1 MALGGNPIFNGKN
14 FRGATQAPPVPAH
27 PYGQNPYGQNP
38 YGQNPY
44 GQAPYGQNPYGQA
57 PYGQAPQGQP
67 GWGTPPQGMSREQL
81 EQMYNRPAAGPADT
95 GRMTFDD
102 VIIKTAACLAVVVL
116 GAAVTLF
123 VPMGTASLLMIV
135 GALGGFV
142 LALVNTFKKQPSP
155 ALILAYAG
163 LEGFFLGGLT
173 RILDGM
179 FPGVGLQAVIGTVA
193 VTGVTLLLFKSG
205 KVRATPKAMRFFMI
219 ALIGYAVFAL
229 INMVMMWT
237 GAVDSPFGLRTEV
250 EILGIPLGVFIGLLA
265 IGLAAFSLIMDFTS
279 IEEGVRAGAP
289 ERYSWTAAFGL
300 TVTLVWLYV
309 EIIRLLAILRGDD

>member
-14 FRGATQAPPVPAH
+14 FRGATQAPPVPQAYGH
-27 PYGQNPYGQNP
+27 NNYGQNQFGQPPYGQGRAPGQVMDAQS
-38 YGQNPY
+38 GWMSQQQN
-44 GQAPYGQNPYGQA
+44 
-57 PYGQAPQGQP
+57 
-67 GWGTPPQGMSREQL
+67 MSNDQL
-81 EQMYNRPAAGPADT
+81 QQMYNRPAAGPSET

-102 VIIKTAACLAVVVL
+102 VIVKTAICLAAVVA
-116 GAAVTLF
+116 GAAVTL
-123 VPMGTASLLMIV
+123 VVALPLASLLMIV

-155 ALILAYAG
+155 ALILAYAA
-163 LEGFFLGGLT
+163 LEGLFLGGLT

-179 FPGVGLQAVIGTVA
+179 YPGVGLQAVIGTLSVFA
-193 VTGVTLLLFKSG
+193 VTLVLFKSG

-219 ALIGYAVFAL
+219 ATIGYAVFAL

-237 GAVDSPFGLRTEV
+237 GAVDSPFGLRTSV
-250 EILGIPLGVFIGLLA
+250 EIFGIPLGVFIGLLA

-279 IEEGVRAGAP
+279 IEAGVRSGAP
-289 ERYSWTAAFGL
+289 ERFSWTAAFGL

-309 EIIRLLAILRGDD
+309 EIIRLLAILRGGEE

>member
-1 MALGGNPIFNGKN
+1 MALGGNPIFNGKS
-14 FRGATQAPPVPAH
+14 FRGATQAPPVPQAPYGA
-27 PYGQNPYGQNP
+27 PYGQQPYSQAPYGQ
-38 YGQNPY
+38 QPY
-44 GQAPYGQNPYGQA
+44 GQAPYGQQ
-57 PYGQAPQGQP
+57 
-67 GWGTPPQGMSREQL
+67 GWGTQPQSMTDEQL
-81 EQMYNRPAAGPADT
+81 RQMYSQPSAGPADT

-102 VIIKTAACLAVVVL
+102 VIVKTAACLAAVVA
-116 GAAVTLF
+116 GAAVTL
-123 VPMGTASLLMIV
+123 VVAQGLASLLMVV

-155 ALILAYAG
+155 ALILAYAA
-163 LEGFFLGGLT
+163 LEGLFLGGLT

-179 FPGVGLQAVIGTVA
+179 FPGVGLQAVIGTLSVFA
-193 VTGVTLLLFKSG
+193 VTLLLFKSG

-219 ALIGYAVFAL
+219 AVIGYAVFAL

-237 GAVDSPFGLRTEV
+237 GAVQSPFGLRTSV
-250 EILGIPLGVFIGLLA
+250 EIFGIPLGVFIGLLA

-279 IEEGVRAGAP
+279 IEAGVRSGAP
-289 ERYSWTAAFGL
+289 QRFSWTAAFGL

>member
-14 FRGATQAPPVPAH
+14 FRGATQAPS
-27 PYGQNPYGQNP
+27 
-38 YGQNPY
+38 
-44 GQAPYGQNPYGQA
+44 APYGQNPYGQA
-57 PYGQAPQGQP
+57 GYGQSAYGQAPGRAPGQVMDGKT
-67 GWGTPPQGMSREQL
+67 GWAAGQKGMSQDELQD
-81 EQMYNRPAAGPADT
+81 MYNRPAAGPADT

-102 VIIKTAACLAVVVL
+102 VIVKTAACLGVL
-116 GAAVTLF
+116 MAGAAVTL
-123 VPMGTASLLMIV
+123 VVAQGLAMILMIV
-135 GALGGFV
+135 GVLGGFV

-163 LEGFFLGGLT
+163 LEGLFLGGLT
-173 RILDGM
+173 RVLDGM
-179 FPGVGLQAVIGTVA
+179 FPGVGLQAVIGTLSVFA
-193 VTGVTLLLFKSG
+193 VTLVLFKSG

-219 ALIGYAVFAL
+219 AMIGYAVFAL

-237 GAVDSPFGLRTEV
+237 GAVDSPFGLRTSF
-250 EILGIPLGVFIGLLA
+250 EIFGIPLGVFIGVLA

-279 IEEGVRAGAP
+279 IEAGVRNGAP
-289 ERYSWTAAFGL
+289 QRFSWTAAFGL

>member
-1 MALGGNPIFNGKN
+1 MALGGNPIFNGKS
-14 FRGATQAPPVPAH
+14 FRGATQAPPVPPA
-27 PYGQNPYGQNP
+27 
-38 YGQNPY
+38 PY
-44 GQAPYGQNPYGQA
+44 GQAPYGQQYGQPFGQQGYGQQPYGQA
-57 PYGQAPQGQP
+57 PYGQQGYGQQP
-67 GWGTPPQGMSREQL
+67 MTDEQL
-81 EQMYNRPAAGPADT
+81 RQMYNQPAAGPADT

-102 VIIKTAACLAVVVL
+102 VIVKTAACLGVVVA
-116 GAAVTLF
+116 GAAVTMF
-123 VPMGTASLLMIV
+123 VSMGLASLLMIV

-163 LEGFFLGGLT
+163 LEGLFLGGLT
-173 RILDGM
+173 RILDEQ
-179 FPGVGLQAVIGTVA
+179 FPGVGLQAVIGTLSVFA
-193 VTGVTLLLFKSG
+193 VTLVLFKSG

-229 INMVMMWT
+229 VNMVMMMT
-237 GAVDSPFGLRTEV
+237 GAVQEPFGLRTQV
-250 EILGIPLGVFIGLLA
+250 EIFGIPLGVFIGLLA

-279 IEEGVRAGAP
+279 IEAGVRSGAP
-289 ERYSWTAAFGL
+289 QRFSWTAAFGL

>member
-14 FRGATQAPPVPAH
+14 FRGATQAPPVPQA
-27 PYGQNPYGQNP
+27 YGQNHYGQNQF
-38 YGQNPY
+38 GQQGY
-44 GQAPYGQNPYGQA
+44 
-57 PYGQAPQGQP
+57 GQP
-67 GWGTPPQGMSREQL
+67 GYGQGRTPGSVMDAQSGWMSQQQNMTNDQL
-81 EQMYNRPAAGPADT
+81 QQMYNRPAAGPAET

-102 VIIKTAACLAVVVL
+102 VIVKTAACLGFVVL
-116 GAAVTLF
+116 GAAVTLT
-123 VPMGTASLLMIV
+123 VGLGLASMLMIV

-163 LEGFFLGGLT
+163 LEGLFLGGLT
-173 RILDGM
+173 RILDTQY
-179 FPGVGLQAVIGTVA
+179 PGVGLQAVVGTLSVFA
-193 VTGVTLLLFKSG
+193 VTLLLFKSG

-219 ALIGYAVFAL
+219 ALGGYALFSIVNL
-229 INMVMMWT
+229 VLMLT
-237 GAVDSPFGLRTEV
+237 GVTQEPFGLRS
-250 EILGIPLGVFIGLLA
+250 GVVGVVIGLLA

-279 IEEGVRAGAP
+279 IEEGVRNGAP
-289 ERYSWTAAFGL
+289 QRFSWTAAFGL

>member
-1 MALGGNPIFNGKN
+1 MALGGNPIFNGKS
-14 FRGATQAPPVPAH
+14 FRGATQAPPVPQAPYGA
-27 PYGQNPYGQNP
+27 PYGQQ
-38 YGQNPY
+38 PY
-44 GQAPYGQNPYGQA
+44 GQASYGQQPYGQQ
-57 PYGQAPQGQP
+57 
-67 GWGTPPQGMSREQL
+67 GWGTQPQSMTDEQL
-81 EQMYNRPAAGPADT
+81 RQMYSQPSAGPADT

-102 VIIKTAACLAVVVL
+102 VIMKTAACLAAVIA
-116 GAAVTLF
+116 GAAVTL
-123 VPMGTASLLMIV
+123 VVAQGLASLLMVV

-155 ALILAYAG
+155 ALILAYAA
-163 LEGFFLGGLT
+163 LEGLFLGGLT

-179 FPGVGLQAVIGTVA
+179 FPGVGLQAVIGTLSVFA
-193 VTGVTLLLFKSG
+193 VTLLLFKSG

-237 GAVDSPFGLRTEV
+237 GAVQSPFGLRTSF
-250 EILGIPLGVFIGLLA
+250 EIFGIPLGVFIGLLA

-279 IEEGVRAGAP
+279 IEAGVRSGAP
-289 ERYSWTAAFGL
+289 QRFSWTAAFGL

>member
-1 MALGGNPIFNGKN
+1 MALGGNPVFNGKN
-14 FRGATQAPPVPAH
+14 FRGAKQAPPVP
-27 PYGQNPYGQNP
+27 QNPYGQQFN
-38 YGQNPY
+38 
-44 GQAPYGQNPYGQA
+44 QAPGRAPSQVMDGHAAWSAQQQNM
-57 PYGQAPQGQP
+57 
-67 GWGTPPQGMSREQL
+67 TNEQL
-81 EQMYNRPAAGPADT
+81 QQMYNQPAAGPAHT
-95 GRMTFDD
+95 GRMTYDD
-102 VIIKTAACLAVVVL
+102 VIMKTVACLVVL
-116 GAAVTLF
+116 ILGAGVTLF
-123 VPMGTASLLMIV
+123 VAPALSTMLMIV

-163 LEGFFLGGLT
+163 LEGLFLGGLT

-179 FPGVGLQAVIGTVA
+179 FPGVGLQAVIGTLA
-193 VTGVTLLLFKSG
+193 VFGVTLALFKSG
-205 KVRATPKAMRFFMI
+205 KVRATPKMMRFFLI
-219 ALIGYAVFAL
+219 ATIGYAVFAL

-237 GAVDSPFGLRTEV
+237 GAVQEPFGLRTGI
-250 EILGIPLGVFIGLLA
+250 EIAGIPLGVFIGILA

-289 ERYSWTAAFGL
+289 ERYSWVAAFGL

>member
-14 FRGATQAPPVPAH
+14 IRGATQAPPVPQAYGH
-27 PYGQNPYGQNP
+27 NNFGQNQFGQPAYGQGRAPGQVMDAQS
-38 YGQNPY
+38 GWMSQQQN
-44 GQAPYGQNPYGQA
+44 
-57 PYGQAPQGQP
+57 
-67 GWGTPPQGMSREQL
+67 MSNDQL
-81 EQMYNRPAAGPADT
+81 QQMYNRPAAGPSET

-102 VIIKTAACLAVVVL
+102 VIVKTAICLAAVVA
-116 GAAVTLF
+116 GAAVTL
-123 VPMGTASLLMIV
+123 VVALPLASLLMIV

-155 ALILAYAG
+155 ALILAYAA
-163 LEGFFLGGLT
+163 LEGLFLGGLT

-179 FPGVGLQAVIGTVA
+179 YPGVGLQAVIGTLSVFA
-193 VTGVTLLLFKSG
+193 VTLVLFKSG

-219 ALIGYAVFAL
+219 ATIGYAVFAL

-237 GAVDSPFGLRTEV
+237 GAVDSPFGLRTSM
-250 EILGIPLGVFIGLLA
+250 EIAGIPLGVFIGLLA

-279 IEEGVRAGAP
+279 IEAGVRSGAP
-289 ERYSWTAAFGL
+289 ERFSWTAAFGL